1 MYWFNLNLLKQVS
14 LSSVK
19 WFAGRTTIVAFGA
32 QKPFI
37 SESAA
42 RSDENNLYSFG
53 TVATNRWI
61 SFYMDIIGSM
71 VVVSAAILSVVS
83 KALGI
88 SASVVGLSVAYALQ
102 ASRNLHGRGYHLLS

>member
-1 MYWFNLNLLKQVS
+1 M
-14 LSSVK
+14 
-19 WFAGRTTIVAFGA
+19 AFGA

-61 SFYMDIIGSM
+61 SFYMDLIGTM
-71 VVVSAAILSVVS
+71 IVVSAAILSVVS
-83 KALGI
+83 KSLNI
-88 SASVVGLSVAYALQ
+88 SPSVVGLSVAYALQ
-102 ASRNLHGRGYHLLS
+102 ASFHFSNFNLNPCLLSAFTDLNLQYCTV

>member
-1 MYWFNLNLLKQVS
+1 M
-14 LSSVK
+14 
-19 WFAGRTTIVAFGA
+19 AFGA
-32 QKPFI
+32 QKQFI

-53 TVATNRWI
+53 TVATNRLI
-61 SFYMDIIGSM
+61 SFYMDIIGTTI
-71 VVVSAAILSVVS
+71 VVSAAILSVAS

-102 ASRNLHGRGYHLLS
+102 VSD